1 MRIKLIAVG
10 TKMPSWVN
18 EGFKEYQKRLNQDI
32 VLELHEIPAGKRGK
46 NADVQRVTDKEGEQM
61 LAAVGNND
69 RVIALDVLGK
79 RQTTEKM
86 AGRLQELLPQGRH
99 ISIFIGGPEGLS
111 KECLQRAD
119 EKWSLSDLTLPHPFV
134 RVMLAEQLYRCW
146 SVIKGHPYHR

>member
-32 VLELHEIPAGKRGK
+32 LLELHEIPAGKRSK
-46 NADVQRVTDKEGEQM
+46 NADVQRITDKEGEQM

-86 AGRLQELLPQGRH
+86 AGRLQELLPQGQH

-111 KECLQRAD
+111 QECLQRAD

>member
-32 VLELHEIPAGKRGK
+32 MLELHEIPAGKRGK
-46 NADVQRVTDKEGEQM
+46 NADVQRITDKEGEQM
-61 LAAVGNND
+61 LAAIGNND

-79 RQTTEKM
+79 RHTTEKM
-86 AGRLQELLPQGRH
+86 AGRLQDLLPQGQH
-99 ISIFIGGPEGLS
+99 ISILIGGPEGLS
-111 KECLQRAD
+111 KDCLQRAD
-119 EKWSLSDLTLPHPFV
+119 EKWSLSDLTLPHPLV